1 MIDRKEPEGT
11 ATWQAIR
18 HASEAAGFDM
28 PSEPRT
34 GSMLRFL
41 ASTKPGGRLLEIGTG
56 TGLATAFL
64 LDGMDHNA
72 SLVSVDT
79 DPKSQAIA
87 REVLAQDRRV
97 EFVLDDGLA
106 FLSRQPAASFDL
118 VFADA
123 WPGKYEGLDLALGL
137 LKPGGIF
144 VGDDMAPQPNWPEGH
159 DANVDRL
166 LTRLSQDAR
175 LTTVA
180 MNWASGL
187 VLATRRH

>member
-1 MIDRKEPEGT
+1 MIDQNEPEGPT
-11 ATWQAIR
+11 TWQAIR
-18 HASEAAGFDM
+18 TASVAAGFDM

-64 LDGMDHNA
+64 LDGMDRNA
-72 SLVSVDT
+72 RLVTVDT

-87 REVLAQDRRV
+87 RHVLAHDERV

-106 FLSRQPAASFDL
+106 FLHRQPPASFDL

-137 LKPGGIF
+137 LTQGGIF
-144 VGDDMAPQPNWPEGH
+144 VGDDMAPQPNWPPGHEG
-159 DANVDRL
+159 NVDRL
-166 LTRLSQDAR
+166 LQRVGQDDSLA
-175 LTTVA
+175 TVT

-187 VLATRRH
+187 VLATRRR